1 MLFIWYNLTM
11 TFNEHY
17 SKKSLNYAKNLRKN
31 MTVTE
36 QQLWY
41 HLRAKRFLG
50 LKFKRQTPIG
60 NYIVDFLCKEAKL
73 IIELDGSGHIDEQQV
88 KYDYDRDEYLRN
100 LGYKVLRI
108 YNNEFKNID
117 NVLEYIMVNLP
128 SPSVP
133 PPREGSC

>member
-1 MLFIWYNLTM
+1 
-11 TFNEHY
+11 
-17 SKKSLNYAKNLRKN
+17 

-50 LKFKRQTPIG
+50 LKFKRQVPIG
-60 NYIVDFLCKEAKL
+60 NYIVDFLCKETKL
-73 IIELDGSGHIDEQQV
+73 IIELDGAGHIDEQQV

-117 NVLEYIMVNLP
+117 NVLEYIMINLP

-133 PPREGSC
+133 PPREGNS